1 MKLYGFWRSSAAY
14 RVRIAVNLKGIDV
27 DHEYVDLMSG
37 DHLHAAYG
45 EVNPQRIVPTLVDGE
60 HTITQSQ
67 AIIEYLDETRPHPT
81 LLPED
86 AVGRARVRAIALA
99 VACEIHPIN
108 NLRVRK
114 HLADPM
120 GLDEASVKEWQ
131 YHWMNIGFSGIE
143 AMLSGDPAT
152 GRICHGDAPS
162 MADVFLIPQVRNA
175 RLIEADLSPYPTILS
190 IDERCRE
197 LAAFDAA
204 APENQLDAPTN

>member
-120 GLDEASVKEWQ
+120 GLD
-131 YHWMNIGFSGIE
+131 
-143 AMLSGDPAT
+143 
-152 GRICHGDAPS
+152 
-162 MADVFLIPQVRNA
+162 
-175 RLIEADLSPYPTILS
+175 
-190 IDERCRE
+190 
-197 LAAFDAA
+197 
-204 APENQLDAPTN
+204 